1 MSSIFGLKKPN
12 TNLRKNVFDLSEKV
26 LLSMSAGML
35 VPVMVK
41 EANPGEKFKMS
52 MASLTRT
59 KPLNTAA
66 FVRNRQYFHYFFVP
80 YRQLWNGWDNF
91 INGVRYDTS
100 ALMSNKPRAYQ
111 QVPMMSLFKALKMI
125 ADDKKL
131 YMPSD
136 HSTSAF
142 DELGFEHY
150 LGISRLLDMLGYG
163 FSTTIAESGTSVDSA
178 DGRTANRTGPS
189 VTTTT
194 KVSSVAEFVKH
205 IMLNPTRL
213 ANFYADNANDMRV
226 NPFRLLA
233 YQKIYSDFYKRD
245 DYESTNARHFN
256 IDDLAGVEGETIFGE
271 TSTAR
276 FNADR
281 LLNMMKLRYRWQ
293 PKDYFTGVVPS
304 ELYNVGSIIDGISNL
319 GAGQGLGLN
328 AEELG
333 SLTGGAKN
341 TNDGN
346 NGIKLY
352 DGSTWQSS
360 VVSTKTIRSAFAIE
374 KLLRLTRR
382 AGGHDYISQTAAHY
396 GFDVPK
402 GRGDKVEFLG
412 GFTANINISEV
423 ITTADTDR
431 GFAGQIYGNGVGS
444 LETRDDIE
452 FTAKEHGIIMCIAS
466 VVPELD
472 YSAEGLSAFN
482 SKFMRGDYFHP
493 ELQDLGLQPVFG
505 YELNNYWHNRA
516 TGVVSEPIV
525 NGARSGMPGFIRGYT
540 YKTDTIQEAV
550 NLRGAVLGFNPRY
563 YEYKASFDRL
573 HGEYRNGRSLAMWS
587 ASNLLSHK
595 ASGLMVNTLKINPKS
610 LDRVFAVGFDGT
622 EASDQF
628 MVACQFVTKAIRPM
642 SITGQGL

>member
-111 QVPMMSLFKALKMI
+111 QVPLMSLFKSLKMI
-125 ADDKKL
+125 ADNGQLYADASKQDKA
-131 YMPSD
+131 Y
-136 HSTSAF
+136 
-142 DELGFEHY
+142 DELGFENY
-150 LGISRLLDMLGYG
+150 LGMSRLLDMLGYG
-163 FSTTIAESGTSVDSA
+163 FATTVT
-178 DGRTANRTGPS
+178 DGVNAKR
-189 VTTTT
+189 
-194 KVSSVAEFVKH
+194 VSSVAEFVADVLKKD
-205 IMLNPTRL
+205 NNKT
-213 ANFYADNANDMRV
+213 NFYADNSNDMRV

-276 FNADR
+276 FDANR
-281 LLNMMKLRYRWQ
+281 LLNMMRLRYRWQ

-352 DGSTWQSS
+352 DGSTWQTS

-472 YSAEGLSAFN
+472 YSAEGLEAFN
-482 SKFMRGDYFHP
+482 AKFMRGDYFHP

-505 YELNNYWHNRA
+505 YELNNYWHGRVTGTMYPSYAAAKAGIGAFTA
-516 TGVVSEPIV
+516 T
-525 NGARSGMPGFIRGYT
+525 F
-540 YKTDTIQEAV
+540 QEAV

-563 YEYKASFDRL
+563 YEYKASYDRL

-587 ASNLLSHK
+587 ASNLLAHK

-610 LDRVFAVGFDGT
+610 LDRIFAIAYDGT
-622 EASDQF
+622 EMSDQF
-628 MVACQFVTKAIRPM
+628 QVACQFVTKAIRPM